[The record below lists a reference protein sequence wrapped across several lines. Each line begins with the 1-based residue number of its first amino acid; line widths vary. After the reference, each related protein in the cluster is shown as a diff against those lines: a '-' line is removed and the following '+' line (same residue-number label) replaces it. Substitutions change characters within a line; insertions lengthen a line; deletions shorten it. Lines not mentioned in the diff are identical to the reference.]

1 MIIRGKERER
11 KGREKIGGGSFLK
24 KAPSPE
30 PPPAKT
36 LTGGEAAR
44 KEFVPMQE
52 YALEGIELG
61 LHRARCFTV
70 YGANAA
76 FFQLFCWRS
85 PD

>member
-1 MIIRGKERER
+1 MIIRSKERE
-11 KGREKIGGGSFLK
+11 GREKIGGGSFLK

-36 LTGGEAAR
+36 SAGGEAAR

-52 YALEGIELG
+52 YASEGIELV

-76 FFQLFCWRS
+76 FFQLFRWRA